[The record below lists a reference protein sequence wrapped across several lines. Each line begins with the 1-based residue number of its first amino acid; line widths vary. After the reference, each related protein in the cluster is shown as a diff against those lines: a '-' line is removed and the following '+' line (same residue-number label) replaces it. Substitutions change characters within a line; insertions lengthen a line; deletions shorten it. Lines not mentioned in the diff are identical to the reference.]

1 MKPLLSL
8 LFQKGEGHYPI
19 LYILCALGAQEF
31 LILQDTRAL
40 WGYNCSIS
48 QLQELYS
55 LQSMFS
61 FTLVFHLH
69 SSLIRIIF
77 IPDFYMKKWIFREIK
92 CVSQGYT
99 EQDSKPDLTVIL
111 MFWVWLAYL
120 KKLNNPSKQKGKKRV
135 SGTWTKTSNNQ
146 NMRAENRTLKILCW
160 TLTIQSKPHW
170 VATAQTATPENTSL

>member
-1 MKPLLSL
+1 MSIPDICLGVWILTSSQGHVNIWKPLLRVNGVMKPLLSL

-40 WGYNCSIS
+40 WGYNCSIC

-61 FTLVFHLH
+61 FTLIFHLH

-120 KKLNNPSKQKGKKRV
+120 KKLNNPSKQKGKKE
-135 SGTWTKTSNNQ
+135 GKWN
-146 NMRAENRTLKILCW
+146 LD
-160 TLTIQSKPHW
+160 
-170 VATAQTATPENTSL
+170 